1 MVTGHFGQ
9 DPFRPYVLA
18 ETSPFSG
25 TFRPRNMDVSAK
37 KYGRFGQEMGTF
49 RPRNMD
55 VSAKIIVIIASDS
68 ARFCESN
75 VEVPC
80 YSITVG
86 TFRGLTCSYLKLE
99 IAQKSQ
105 YPSKE
110 DR

>member
-1 MVTGHFGQ
+1 
-9 DPFRPYVLA
+9 
-18 ETSPFSG
+18 
-25 TFRPRNMDVSAK
+25 MDVSAK
-37 KYGRFGQEMGTF
+37 KYGRFGQEIGTFRQEIWTF

-68 ARFCESN
+68 TRFCESN

-110 DR
+110 DSTVRNQH

>member
-1 MVTGHFGQ
+1 
-9 DPFRPYVLA
+9 
-18 ETSPFSG
+18 
-25 TFRPRNMDVSAK
+25 
-37 KYGRFGQEMGTF
+37 
-49 RPRNMD
+49 MD

-68 ARFCESN
+68 AKFCESN

-86 TFRGLTCSYLKLE
+86 TFRGLTCAHLKLE

-110 DR
+110 DSVKRFWCYGSSMFIYSYDVLFKSSTSCLAN

>member
-1 MVTGHFGQ
+1 
-9 DPFRPYVLA
+9 
-18 ETSPFSG
+18 
-25 TFRPRNMDVSAK
+25 MDVSAK
-37 KYGRFGQEMGTF
+37 L
-49 RPRNMD
+49 
-55 VSAKIIVIIASDS
+55 IVIIASDS

-86 TFRGLTCSYLKLE
+86 TFHGLTCSYLKLE

-110 DR
+110 DSTVRNQH